1 MKQKRKSKAKT
12 MTDKNDTGKTPM
24 STPRRTLGICR
35 RTPKS
40 APLPSRS
47 TVKEPDSPLNRAN
60 HLTASS
66 TAQSE
71 LQSTKN
77 ETSYATPVIRKRK
90 RASEPAPATV
100 DVIRQPKI
108 GKKLELSLGTSP
120 ERPRAPPA
128 PIAPPQKES
137 IADVQSEIK
146 RIQAE
151 IEALKMHEK
160 RKRELNDS
168 IGLWKSNAL
177 EALKDLQEKIEPR
190 QSITA
195 ILDHFSIP
203 HDMFDIISLD
213 ED

>member
-1 MKQKRKSKAKT
+1 
-12 MTDKNDTGKTPM
+12 MTEKNDTGKTPM

-47 TVKEPDSPLNRAN
+47 TIKEPDSPLNSDN
-60 HLTASS
+60 QLLLTANS

-71 LQSTKN
+71 S
-77 ETSYATPVIRKRK
+77 ESTSYATPVIRKRK

-100 DVIRQPKI
+100 AVTRQPKV
-108 GKKLELSLGTSP
+108 GKKLDLSLGTSP

-128 PIAPPQKES
+128 QQTQKES

-146 RIQAE
+146 RIEVE

-168 IGLWKSNAL
+168 IEQWKSNAL

-195 ILDHFSIP
+195 ILDHFGIP
-203 HDMFDIISLD
+203 HDMFDISSMD
-213 ED
+213 